1 MKSFIFLLS
10 ILALVFSNKINI
22 ILGQDETRGCI
33 IEEKEGRCCW
43 MNNNGCCKPPTL
55 GQMCTQAF
63 RKCCKT
69 KVYNEATGEYSYLY
83 N

>member
-1 MKSFIFLLS
+1 MKSFVLFLAL
-10 ILALVFSNKINI
+10 LALVLTERSLFD
-22 ILGQDETRGCI
+22 QDETRGCVI
-33 IEEKEGRCCW
+33 KENTGKCCW

>member
-10 ILALVFSNKINI
+10 ILALAFSQI
-22 ILGQDETRGCI
+22 IVDLNSDATRGCTI
-33 IEEKEGRCCW
+33 PEKEGKCCW
-43 MNNNGCCKPPTL
+43 MNNNGCCKPPAPN
-55 GQMCTQAF
+55 QMCTQAF

-69 KVYNEATGEYSYLY
+69 KTYNEATGTYTYTY